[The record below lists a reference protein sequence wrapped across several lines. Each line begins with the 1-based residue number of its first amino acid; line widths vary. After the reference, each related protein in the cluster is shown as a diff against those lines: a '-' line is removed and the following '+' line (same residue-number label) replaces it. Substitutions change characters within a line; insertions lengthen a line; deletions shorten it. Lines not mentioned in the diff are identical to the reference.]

1 VKLHYFILLLSGL
14 SGNLLSQEYNI
25 GHTVLSLTDA
35 ERENRVIPVE
45 VYYPADIYGNNVP
58 LSSCRSSKYPV
69 LCFAHGYLMS
79 WESYTYLSSAL
90 VQKGYII
97 AFPKTDGEL
106 FPSHANLAK
115 DISLILR
122 KISEYGNDTG
132 SIFFKR
138 VLNMNCAMGHSMGGG
153 AAVLATSYDS
163 TITALAVLAPEDT
176 RPSAVKASNRV
187 NIPTLIISGE
197 NDCITKPEVHQ
208 LPIFE
213 NLLSTSKILLTIKG
227 ASHCQM
233 ADKNFLCDLAERTCS
248 PAPSVSREEQ
258 QAIIIRY
265 LVPWLNLYLKNDSD
279 SDSCFGSMIRSDT
292 CVVLRSGSRTIF

>member
-1 VKLHYFILLLSGL
+1 MILAGL
-14 SGNLLSQEYNI
+14 TLDLFSQEYNV
-25 GHTVLSLTDA
+25 GHTVLSLTDT
-35 ERENRVIPVE
+35 ERGNRIIPVE
-45 VYYPADIYGNNVP
+45 VYYPADISGNDVP
-58 LSSCRSSKYPV
+58 VSTCRSSKYPV
-69 LCFAHGYLMS
+69 ICFAHGYLMS
-79 WESYTYLSSAL
+79 WEAYAYLREAL

-97 AFPKTDGEL
+97 AFPKTSEEL

-115 DISLILR
+115 DISFILK

-138 VLNMNCAMGHSMGGG
+138 ILNMNCAMGHSMGGG
-153 AAVLATSYDS
+153 AAVLAASYDS

-176 RPSAVKASNRV
+176 RPSSVKASALV

-208 LPIFE
+208 IPIFE
-213 NLLSTSKILLTIKG
+213 NLPNTSKILLTIKG

-248 PAPSVSREEQ
+248 PSPSVSREEQ

-265 LVPWLNLYLKNDSD
+265 LVPWLNLYLKRDSA
-279 SDSCFGSMIRSDT
+279 SASRFGSMIRSDT
-292 CVVLRSGSRTIF
+292 CVIVRSGDRAIF